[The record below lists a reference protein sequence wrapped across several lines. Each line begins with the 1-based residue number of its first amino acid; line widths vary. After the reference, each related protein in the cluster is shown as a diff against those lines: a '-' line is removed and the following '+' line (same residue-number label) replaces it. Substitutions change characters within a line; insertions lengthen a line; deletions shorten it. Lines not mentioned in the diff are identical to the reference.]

1 MMELLYKL
9 HICGTEFAEVPFHL
23 YYDDKEGA
31 SKMKVLKTSVDSL
44 KTAFELRVKSKRR

>member
-9 HICGTEFAEVPFHL
+9 YKSGATFDEVPFSL

-31 SKMKVLKTSVDSL
+31 SKMRILKTIKDSFITAL
-44 KTAFELRVKSKRR
+44 KLRF